1 MTTNIYIS
9 IINLAESKKSKQK
22 RQGFF
27 CHWNGFTSTPPCW
40 VIFYKSLGTQ
50 GEERLIEPEE
60 KLPIIAVLDD
70 FGKKDD
76 YASKVSKAEY
86 SIKDEIR

>member
-1 MTTNIYIS
+1 M
-9 IINLAESKKSKQK
+9 L
-22 RQGFF
+22 FF
-27 CHWNGFTSTPPCW
+27 CRWIGFTSTPPCW
-40 VIFYKSLGTQ
+40 VIFYKSLVTQ

-76 YASKVSKAEY
+76 YAL
-86 SIKDEIR
+86 IKKKIKFSSYIEKFRVEQLQSHI